1 MVINKSTESQGM
13 TESEVCNAL
22 GWGIIVLGIIS
33 GFIFIL
39 VFGRVEVPRTYYGT
53 ETVWSGI
60 MVITGIGIIFNGF
73 LVGYLFQ
80 KVASILRYHESKTS
94 S

>member
-1 MVINKSTESQGM
+1 MSTENKSM
-13 TESEVCNAL
+13 TESEVCNSI
-22 GWGIIVLGIIS
+22 GWILIALGIIS
-33 GFIFIL
+33 GVIFIL

-73 LVGYLFQ
+73 LIGYLFQ
-80 KVASILRYHESKTS
+80 KIASILRYHENK
-94 S
+94 

>member
-1 MVINKSTESQGM
+1 MSTENQGM
-13 TESEVCNAL
+13 KESEVCNAIGWILIAL
-22 GWGIIVLGIIS
+22 GFIA

-80 KVASILRYHESKTS
+80 KIASILRYHENKAAS
-94 S
+94 

>member
-1 MVINKSTESQGM
+1 MSTPQYQTM
-13 TESEVCNAL
+13 KESEVCNAI
-22 GWGIIVLGIIS
+22 GWGLIVLGIIS
-33 GFIFIL
+33 EFIFIL

-60 MVITGIGIIFNGF
+60 MVITGIGIILNGF

-80 KVASILRYHESKTS
+80 KVASILRYHENKSAS
-94 S
+94 

>member
-1 MVINKSTESQGM
+1 MNPENQGM
-13 TESEVCNAL
+13 KESEVCNFI
-22 GWGIIVLGIIS
+22 GWILFAIGLIS
-33 GFIFIL
+33 GVIFIL

-73 LVGYLFQ
+73 LIGYLFQ
-80 KVASILRYHESKTS
+80 KIASLLRYHENKTS
-94 S
+94 T

>member
-1 MVINKSTESQGM
+1 MSTESQGM

-53 ETVWSGI
+53 ETVWSC
-60 MVITGIGIIFNGF
+60 
-73 LVGYLFQ
+73 VG
-80 KVASILRYHESKTS
+80 
-94 S
+94 

>member
-1 MVINKSTESQGM
+1 MNVENQGM
-13 TESEVCNAL
+13 KESDVCNAI
-22 GWGIIVLGIIS
+22 GWVLIVLGVIS

-73 LVGYLFQ
+73 LIGYLFQ
-80 KVASILRYHESKTS
+80 KIASILRYHENKRD
-94 S
+94 

>member
-1 MVINKSTESQGM
+1 MSTENQGM
-13 TESEVCNAL
+13 TESEVCNSI
-22 GWGIIVLGIIS
+22 GWVLIALGIIS
-33 GFIFIL
+33 GVIFIL

-73 LVGYLFQ
+73 LIGYLFQ
-80 KVASILRYHESKTS
+80 KIASILRYHEKK
-94 S
+94 

>member
-1 MVINKSTESQGM
+1 MSTENQGM
-13 TESEVCNAL
+13 KESEVCNAIGWILIAL
-22 GWGIIVLGIIS
+22 GFIA

-80 KVASILRYHESKTS
+80 KIASILRYHENKAAP
-94 S
+94 

>member
-1 MVINKSTESQGM
+1 MSTPQYQTM
-13 TESEVCNAL
+13 KESEVCNAI
-22 GWGIIVLGIIS
+22 GWGLIVLGIIS

-60 MVITGIGIIFNGF
+60 MVITGIG
-73 LVGYLFQ
+73 
-80 KVASILRYHESKTS
+80 
-94 S
+94 